1 MEKKVE
7 KLEGFESVAGVEVA
21 DVNGGN
27 LLRRC
32 GICDFIGFVKYNP
45 DPPAPIPGSGGG
57 VDQYDPA
64 YTGSGL

>member
-7 KLEGFESVAGVEVA
+7 KLEGFESVAVAEAA

-27 LLRRC
+27 PLLRC
-32 GICDFIGFVKYNP
+32 GICDLISSRPDNP